1 MKIKYIPILISVVA
15 FTSCNDFLDVKPVG
29 KLIPTEVAQFEN
41 LLNNT
46 STISSHYIDNNGG
59 CGMAFFGDNFS
70 ISENQ
75 ANYSYVSTH
84 PNLDRYAAYIFY
96 EPFEDPN
103 KMSYTWENGIYKAAG
118 LFNNV
123 VDGIEDLGMKEDTYA
138 KGVMAQAKAGR
149 AWSYLVGGL
158 GYGPMYNP
166 GGANDVKTIPYRT
179 AGEASAPNPPL
190 STTAELFELLKT
202 DLDYAV
208 INAPKNAANPV
219 RANKAAAYALR
230 ALYWMYMR
238 NWTEMYNDADE
249 AWKLSIENEGS
260 EDKLFY
266 NYSDFYY
273 QEDASASPRPG
284 EDVEIYL
291 QLKYRDGNTDF
302 NKSYSREH
310 LFYRAC
316 AAATISYPSDDFI
329 ALFDKDTDLR
339 YKLFMLKSVGY
350 SSTVGGV
357 VHEDGVRLY
366 YIRGSRML
374 DNEGITYPEL
384 LLMRAEA
391 QVRNHQLGGALSDLN
406 TLRKYR
412 YSGTNTDL
420 PNGSSLNE
428 DQLLEEILKERRREM
443 PLGSFQRVFDLRRYV
458 LDSGKPWSKTTIT
471 HKIGDKTY
479 SAPIDDA
486 HFTMKIK
493 NTYIRYNPQW
503 GLTEWEGTYDPK
515 SGE

>member
-1 MKIKYIPILISVVA
+1 MKIKYISILISVVV

-29 KLIPTEVAQFEN
+29 KLIPTEVTQFEN

-46 STISSHYIDNNGG
+46 STISSHYIDNNSG
-59 CGMAFFGDNFS
+59 CGMAFFGDNFFV
-70 ISENQ
+70 SENQ
-75 ANYSYVSTH
+75 AKYNYLSTS
-84 PNLDRYAAYIFY
+84 PNIDRYAAYIFY

-103 KMSYTWENGIYKAAG
+103 KMSYTWENGIYRATG

-123 VDGIEDLGMKEDTYA
+123 IDGIEDLGMTEDTYA
-138 KGVMAQAKAGR
+138 KGVIAQAKAGR

-166 GGANDVKTIPYRT
+166 NGANDTKTIPYRT
-179 AGEASAPNPPL
+179 SGEPSTPNPQL
-190 STTAELFELLKT
+190 ATTAELFELLKT

-208 INAPKNAANPV
+208 INAPKNVGNPV

-249 AWKLSIENEGS
+249 AWKLSIANEGS

-266 NYSDFYY
+266 NYNDFYY

-291 QLKYRDGNTDF
+291 QLKHRSGDTDF

-310 LFYRAC
+310 LLYRVSG
-316 AAATISYPSDDFI
+316 AATISYPSDDFI
-329 ALFDKDTDLR
+329 ALFDKETDMR

-350 SSTVGGV
+350 STTVGGV
-357 VHEDGVRLY
+357 VHEDGVRYY

-391 QVRNHQLGGALSDLN
+391 QARNHQLGGALSDLN

-412 YSGTNTDL
+412 YAGTNTDL

-428 DQLLEEILKERRREM
+428 DQLLEEILKERRREL

-471 HKIGDKTY
+471 HKLGDKTY
-479 SAPIDDA
+479 SSPVDDA